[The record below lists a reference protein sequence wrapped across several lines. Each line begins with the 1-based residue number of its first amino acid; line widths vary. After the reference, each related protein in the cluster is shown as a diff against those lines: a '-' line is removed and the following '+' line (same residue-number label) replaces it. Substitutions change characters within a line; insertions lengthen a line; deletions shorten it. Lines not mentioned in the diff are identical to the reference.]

1 MGSLVVAMQTLV
13 LKFVFNWRILALQC
27 CVGFCHEISWIR
39 PKYASIPSFLNLPL
53 TPTQTHPSGSSQSA
67 WLTASCYRA
76 ASHWLSINLH
86 TVMHMFQCCSLNSSR
101 DLLPWPEV
109 EPGACALGAQGLS
122 HWSIRKVTGLLFVT
136 ANQRLSPDL
145 VVQGRITLSPL
156 PKGGMWTKA
165 EILPEEL
172 LLWVRT
178 SHQPSACVQIST
190 EAHSQWC
197 FLEELV
203 GGGGALSRISEL
215 PGANQLPPLSPHIHI
230 QVLFMIFTWYIQ
242 SHNRKAPARVSG

>member
-1 MGSLVVAMQTLV
+1 
-13 LKFVFNWRILALQC
+13 
-27 CVGFCHEISWIR
+27 
-39 PKYASIPSFLNLPL
+39 
-53 TPTQTHPSGSSQSA
+53 
-67 WLTASCYRA
+67 
-76 ASHWLSINLH
+76 
-86 TVMHMFQCCSLNSSR
+86 MFQCCSLNPSR

-109 EPGACALGAQGLS
+109 ELGACALGAQGLS

-136 ANQRLSPDL
+136 ANQILSPDL

-172 LLWVRT
+172 SLWVCT
-178 SHQPSACVQIST
+178 SHQPSAWVQIST

-215 PGANQLPPLSPHIHI
+215 PGSEPASSSLPTHPHSSAVYDFYMVYTIT
-230 QVLFMIFTWYIQ
+230 QQKSAGKGFWLRLRRSESEAFV
-242 SHNRKAPARVSG
+242 RKTSGSFPQIPPDA